1 MFSRGWGKKS
11 SSTSRSDSESSSDW
25 AHEHAVRRSSSDRVK
40 KKTGRCDSECSY
52 DLLSETER
60 QVEVVRAQVRRF
72 RKILQGK

>member
-40 KKTGRCDSECSY
+40 KTGRSDSECSY